1 MIQTIEP
8 DYKHWD
14 EEYAKYINSLKLV
27 WLLGDEQKVQG
38 DIRLEPDKG
47 FEPSQMMGGLFTKGA
62 IQPSNERVVGH
73 GNVPCEGSPHHVW
86 NKILWVDVLEVD
98 DEYGW

>member
-1 MIQTIEP
+1 VIQTIEP

-47 FEPSQMMGGLFTKGA
+47 FEPSQMMGGSSPK
-62 IQPSNERVVGH
+62 
-73 GNVPCEGSPHHVW
+73 VPYSPPMRGSLDMEMYPARALL
-86 NKILWVDVLEVD
+86 IMF
-98 DEYGW
+98 GTRFCG

>member
-38 DIRLEPDKG
+38 DISVAAVRLAASRLGQAAALGQLGSKWKAEP
-47 FEPSQMMGGLFTKGA
+47 A
-62 IQPSNERVVGH
+62 
-73 GNVPCEGSPHHVW
+73 
-86 NKILWVDVLEVD
+86 
-98 DEYGW
+98 